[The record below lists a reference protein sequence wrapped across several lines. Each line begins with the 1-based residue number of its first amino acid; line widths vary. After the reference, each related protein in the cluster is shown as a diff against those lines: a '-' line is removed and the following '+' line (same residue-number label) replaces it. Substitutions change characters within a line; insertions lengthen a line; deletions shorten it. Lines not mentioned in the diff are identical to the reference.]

1 MNFDGIKVV
10 KKHVF
15 TMNECDFNEINKY
28 KRGQLEFESK
38 EDWMKKIN
46 LFVDVSGIN
55 ITNFASYQYMEIGKV
70 SLKFNKVN
78 LKITEE
84 FEKDMNDAIN
94 TEDSR
99 ERFKKITED
108 YGYFIPT
115 EVILRGKVYFNDVKK
130 SSDLM
135 ILLKILVLDLQMS
148 I

>member
-55 ITNFASYQYMEIGKV
+55 ITNFARLGLLVEGLQDKSFNKEIMSAINIWKLVKSNDTFENIGIGSSNV
-70 SLKFNKVN
+70 NIGFKFNNSKRNSKFYNFNHIGSLGRKHPDNENFDEKV
-78 LKITEE
+78 
-84 FEKDMNDAIN
+84 
-94 TEDSR
+94 
-99 ERFKKITED
+99 
-108 YGYFIPT
+108 
-115 EVILRGKVYFNDVKK
+115 
-130 SSDLM
+130 
-135 ILLKILVLDLQMS
+135 
-148 I
+148 

>member
-55 ITNFASYQYMEIGKV
+55 ITNFARLGLLVEV